1 MTIPLSPPGLP
12 RVGDGSGLEQGR
24 RIHPEELQLAF
35 RNHAILL
42 EGLRYDRTPT
52 GMHYTLTHYDVPY
65 VDPATWRLEVGGLVR
80 RPLSLSLSDLARS
93 PPTGVVA
100 DFHCVSGWW
109 VEKVRWEGVPLAALL
124 QAAEPVPEARAVRFE
139 SLDGAYED
147 EIDLASA
154 RAAGVLIGLRLG
166 GRPLTPERGG
176 PARLVV
182 PFYYGYKSVKWLSRL
197 SLVSER
203 RPGYWEQRG
212 YDSDA
217 RIRG

>member
-1 MTIPLSPPGLP
+1 VKGRPVGRRLFLGGAALAAAAVCFGDGGPGLLRTLVEAP
-12 RVGDGSGLEQGR
+12 LADLAPGDGFHFYSVTG
-24 RIHPEELQLAF
+24 
-35 RNHAILL
+35 AIPRPDL
-42 EGLRYDRTPT
+42 DS
-52 GMHYTLTHYDVPY
+52 
-65 VDPATWRLEVGGLVR
+65 WRLGVGGLVR

-93 PPTGVVA
+93 PPTDVAA
-100 DFHCVSGWW
+100 DFHCVSGWS

-154 RAAGVLIGLRLG
+154 RAAGVLIGLRLA
-166 GRPLTPERGG
+166 GRPLTPERGA